1 MKECGT
7 PEVPSFYAL
16 RKLQAKLTKEIGL
29 KPRHH
34 TSSLGNQFYMN
45 HPIDLIRL
53 DFANPLVRES
63 IHFYPEITSTVSEFW
78 QAAKYVDEVD
88 LDELSPMWA
97 DWVGSPY
104 RHFYVKE
111 LAQCRNGTFVV
122 PIKWVVFQGVVHAE
136 SYQATREQSGIFT
149 VESHQILRI
158 PASELL
164 CNALDL
170 AEQGEIRFSNLP
182 NTFLPHILHPVRA
195 TAAGRPVF
203 VLRIMPWADDV
214 SGNRSKQYNAHMNM
228 YFANTNLPHK
238 KLAQEYFVRF
248 CSTSPHA
255 SALEQFDALA
265 EDCNATDWAPAY
277 DCSLRREILFQV
289 RAHLLPADNPQQAES
304 TSTSGAN
311 ATWWCREDKS
321 GGSDAHRETDG
332 GYHAL
337 FGVSFPRTPQETV
350 QSIKAQIKAACL
362 GVAKGVEKLQTETG
376 VKDKIS
382 THWINLLIEKAR
394 ALQQEQIYNADT
406 RDARLNDRRIKGDE
420 RTAIKDALITKIQDD
435 LFRWVIMQ
443 PSDRY
448 DKLDADSPERDEIRA
463 GDHYNVLLRVRGL
476 DPHRDSPCEILH
488 TILLGEDKYVW
499 HETNKSWNEEQCK
512 LFADRLQSA
521 STDGLSIPALRASY
535 MVQYKNSLIGK
546 HFKSIQQLAVFHLD
560 DKLCSPQVFN
570 LWRANGELGALLWY
584 TEIKDMTQY
593 LADLQVAI
601 DNVLDNWA
609 IVDPTRIIKKFKLH
623 VLPHTPEHVRR
634 FGPAPLF
641 ATEVFECWNAVF
653 RLCSVLSN
661 HQAPSLDIST
671 TIADMERFKH
681 QVSGGW
687 WTAGEGGDWI
697 QGGTHVRNFLTR
709 NKQLQRRLGWTDPDL
724 LKPGSAKLMPKKKQ
738 NSSSWKTALGDH
750 WTERTEAHG
759 KGYMWNE
766 CKYVVSKAGD
776 ICGPG
781 SWIFFKLNQTQ
792 NESSVI
798 AGRVVKSLLPDNHS
812 SGLGSFTVVEQFN
825 VSDANDARLNMPL
838 LLRAGRSLVVAA
850 KDILFQ
856 FNAQHDCR
864 HCECQFVTVPGP
876 RQERQ
881 ASKLTGRAVAHT
893 EDSRY
898 HLNMHALHNAHLIRE
913 TLPRH
918 LTAPK
923 PCFTD
928 RRSKHDEFAAVLREI
943 GPVKRADIVAKTQAT
958 KQRNKQDKAEKLA
971 GAQERGTD
979 IS

>member
-1 MKECGT
+1 MPPTRKDDGKSTTHQKTAAELQSKADFEAIGGSRVKCLLCSQSGARIVEISHSSIAQHHATNRHKAATKERELRDGLAADMATATAALRPSAEMLLAQQYQFSDSEDEDPDVEMPQPPLDNNPFEGVRSYDDMFLDSNGDEIFFSAGEVPVDDAAQKIWTAMDDLDYYQHSVFRERTKFMSDLFDGMEDSTITGATAAMNSLGLGEDDEEEDDESEAAKPGIDYDGNWAPHGSKTECGT

-16 RKLQAKLTKEIGL
+16 CKLQAKLTKEIGL

-63 IHFYPEITSTVSEFW
+63 IHFYPEVTSTVSEFW
-78 QAAKYVDEVD
+78 QAAKYVDE
-88 LDELSPMWA
+88 LSPMWA
-97 DWVGSPY
+97 DWAGSPY
-104 RHFYVKE
+104 HHFHVKE
-111 LAQCRNGTFVV
+111 LVQCCNGTFVV
-122 PIKWVVFQGVVHAE
+122 PIKCVVFQGVVHAE
-136 SYQATREQSGIFT
+136 SYQATREQ
-149 VESHQILRI
+149 
-158 PASELL
+158 
-164 CNALDL
+164 
-170 AEQGEIRFSNLP
+170 
-182 NTFLPHILHPVRA
+182 
-195 TAAGRPVF
+195 
-203 VLRIMPWADDV
+203 
-214 SGNRSKQYNAHMNM
+214 
-228 YFANTNLPHK
+228 
-238 KLAQEYFVRF
+238 KLAQEYFPLGF
-248 CSTSPHA
+248 CATSPQA

-277 DCSLRREILFQV
+277 DCLLQREILFQV

-304 TSTSGAN
+304 TSTSGASELHKRQYR
-311 ATWWCREDKS
+311 ASKLKS
-321 GGSDAHRETDG
+321 KQHV
-332 GYHAL
+332 L
-337 FGVSFPRTPQETV
+337 
-350 QSIKAQIKAACL
+350 
-362 GVAKGVEKLQTETG
+362 
-376 VKDKIS
+376 
-382 THWINLLIEKAR
+382 
-394 ALQQEQIYNADT
+394 QEQIYNADT
-406 RDARLNDRRIKGDE
+406 RDARLNDCRIKGDE
-420 RTAIKDALITKIQDD
+420 RTAIEDALITKIQDD
-435 LFRWVIMQ
+435 LFRW
-443 PSDRY
+443 
-448 DKLDADSPERDEIRA
+448 IRA

-476 DPHRDSPCEILH
+476 DPSPCEILH

-521 STDGLSIPALRASY
+521 STDGLSIPALRPSDMA
-535 MVQYKNSLIGK
+535 QYKNSLIGK
-546 HFKSIQQLAVFHLD
+546 HFKPIQQLAVFHLD

-570 LWRANGELGALLWY
+570 LWRANDELGALLWH

-593 LADLQVAI
+593 LANLQVAI
-601 DNVLDNWA
+601 NNVLDNWA
-609 IVDPTRIIKKFKLH
+609 IVDPIRIIKKFKLH

-653 RLCSVLSN
+653 PLCSVLSN

-671 TIADMERFKH
+671 IMDMERFKH

-697 QGGTHVRNFLTR
+697 QGGTHVRNFPTR

-724 LKPGSAKLMPKKKQ
+724 LKP
-738 NSSSWKTALGDH
+738 
-750 WTERTEAHG
+750 
-759 KGYMWNE
+759 
-766 CKYVVSKAGD
+766 AGD

-781 SWIFFKLNQTQ
+781 SWIFSTTDFFQ
-792 NESSVI
+792 SSVI
-798 AGRVVKSLLPDNHS
+798 AGRIVKSLLPDNHS

-825 VSDANDARLNMPL
+825 VSDVNDARLNMPL
-838 LLRAGRSLVVAA
+838 LLRVGRSLVVAA

-881 ASKLTGRAVAHT
+881 ASKLTGHVVAHT

-958 KQRNKQDKAEKLA
+958 KQCNKQDKAEKLA
-971 GAQERGTD
+971 GAQERGTN